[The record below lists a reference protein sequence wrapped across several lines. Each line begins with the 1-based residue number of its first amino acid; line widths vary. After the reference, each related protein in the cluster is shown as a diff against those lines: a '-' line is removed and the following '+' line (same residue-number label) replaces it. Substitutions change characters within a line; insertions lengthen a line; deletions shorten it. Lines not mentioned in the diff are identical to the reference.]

1 MDANDL
7 TPDEIRQH
15 AQMHAAL
22 YKKTPAKRR
31 GQTPE
36 ARATAQVNKY
46 LDSLGCLN
54 IRTGAGSV
62 EIDGRRISIGLA
74 GTSDRTVC
82 LPAAE
87 PGGIAAFCAVEIK
100 ATTELT
106 DRQRRYLDKVRALG
120 GVAIVARSVADVRS
134 ALVERFGESTVA
146 AWEASGKTRRAR

>member
-1 MDANDL
+1 MNVDDM

-22 YKKTPAKRR
+22 YKKAPAKRK

-36 ARATAQVNKY
+36 AKVTAQVNKY

-82 LPAAE
+82 LPN
-87 PGGIAAFCAVEIK
+87 GMFCAVECK
-100 ATTELT
+100 ATTDLSP
-106 DRQRRYLDKVRALG
+106 RQRKYLDKVRSLG
-120 GVAIVARSVADVRS
+120 GVAIVARSKEDVC
-134 ALVERFGESTVA
+134 AGLVERFGEATVA
-146 AWEASGKTRRAR
+146 AWEAGGKTRRR

>member
-15 AQMHAAL
+15 AQMHAAM
-22 YKKTPAKRR
+22 YKRQPKKRK

-36 ARATAQVNKY
+36 ARVTAQVNKY

-82 LPAAE
+82 LPN
-87 PGGIAAFCAVEIK
+87 GMFCAVECK
-100 ATTELT
+100 ATTDLSL
-106 DRQRRYLDKVRALG
+106 RQRRYLDRVRALG
-120 GVAIVARSVADVRS
+120 GVAIVARSKEDVR
-134 ALVERFGESTVA
+134 AGLVERFGETTVV
-146 AWEASGKTRRAR
+146 AWEASGKTRKRR